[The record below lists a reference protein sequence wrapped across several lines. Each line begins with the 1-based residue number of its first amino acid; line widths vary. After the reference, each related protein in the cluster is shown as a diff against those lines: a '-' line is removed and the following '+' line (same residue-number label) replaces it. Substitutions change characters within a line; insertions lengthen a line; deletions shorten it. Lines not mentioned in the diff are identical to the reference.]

1 MWRWT
6 WLSLAA
12 VTGCAN
18 PAAAPDGAPPSGPPS
33 ASVAPAH
40 APRPPP
46 AAKSLVLTH
55 ERPPVHAV
63 ALASPIAVI
72 ARVGAVDDLARCD
85 CQQARLEIS
94 HVLLDATTLGLQP
107 SGSLQ
112 VSRPGDELGR
122 LRGQPRLWL
131 LRPEPGSER
140 IEALHH
146 LDPSAR
152 SAIEP
157 HLSDVAL
164 SFERDEAAEP
174 ALALVTTRAGLLV
187 QHRRGRVAIIG
198 ELEPAERT
206 AQDALLARFQSLT
219 ASENPTAAA
228 PERHP
233 VRLRIAGSG
242 AEGDVTMARRALEV
256 FSEGVHARLGLARSL
271 WRASAVVRVRA
282 APAQGHVIIDE
293 VLRDASAARLA
304 PGDALQPVGVEAPSG
319 QQRLLVLGALDPP
332 RASVLA
338 SLPLGEHARVRQL
351 LDAQRRH
358 RLFALPA
365 PGD

>member
-6 WLSLAA
+6 WPCLVAVAA
-12 VTGCAN
+12 CAT

-33 ASVAPAH
+33 ASVAPVH

-46 AAKSLVLTH
+46 AAKSLVLSH
-55 ERPPVHAV
+55 ERPPLHAV
-63 ALASPIAVI
+63 ALASPIAII

-85 CQQARLEIS
+85 CQQARLEIV

-112 VSRPGDELGR
+112 VARPGDELGR
-122 LRGQPRLWL
+122 LTGQPRLWL

-157 HLSDVAL
+157 HLSDFAL

-187 QHRRGRVAIIG
+187 QHRRGRVAVIG
-198 ELEPAERT
+198 ELEPAERA

-242 AEGDVTMARRALEV
+242 AEGDVTTARRALEV
-256 FSEGVHARLGLARSL
+256 FSEGVHARLALARSL
-271 WRASAVVRVRA
+271 WRATAVVRVHA
-282 APAQGHVIIDE
+282 ATARGEVIIDE

-304 PGDALQPVGVEAPSG
+304 PGDALQPVGGEASSG
-319 QQRLLVLGALDPP
+319 QRLLVLGALDPP

-338 SLPLGEHARVRQL
+338 SLPLAEQARVRQL